1 LDRKI
6 AEMPEPPLR
15 PDTDFTRAHILRA
28 EACLLEPLPAP
39 GTSEEMKLALN
50 RHWGISYLRQVPDHS
65 ALVHTLWSDYRF
77 LADDVAQGNDLLW
90 KSSNANEPAALRRTY
105 GAAVAEQWQRF
116 AYFGKNSVAG
126 VQEVRAL
133 PPIKEALD
141 HLRKLVTA
149 GDRWAARLL
158 ATHYRHASNH
168 EHCIHWN
175 SIAANLGD
183 GGACIELAENYLT
196 GEHVPRDLKLAQQ
209 WADKGMR
216 ISASHAYIRDRI
228 LPQLTDPD
236 GLVARERKQ
245 RMDTLQGDA
254 VKEANRTGNV
264 AEFLNAHPRLARE
277 AAQSGDPLL
286 ALCYLRGHGVLADRQ
301 RAVGLV
307 RSGEGGAVALYV
319 LARIYETAEP
329 PDHSG
334 ALVCYDSAVAAGHA
348 FGMLGRARH
357 LRDGNAIKKDDAG
370 AADLFKQAAEAG
382 CLPAMVEYAK
392 CLRDGTGVEADKAE
406 ATTWAKKAA
415 DQDWQP
421 AKQLLKE
428 LEQ

>member
-1 LDRKI
+1 
-6 AEMPEPPLR
+6 
-15 PDTDFTRAHILRA
+15 
-28 EACLLEPLPAP
+28 
-39 GTSEEMKLALN
+39 
-50 RHWGISYLRQVPDHS
+50 V
-65 ALVHTLWSDYRF
+65 
-77 LADDVAQGNDLLW
+77 
-90 KSSNANEPAALRRTY
+90 RRTY
-105 GAAVAEQWQRF
+105 GAAVAGQWKRS
-116 AYFGKNSVAG
+116 AYFGGDELGEGQQLRS
-126 VQEVRAL
+126 L
-133 PPIKEALD
+133 PPLKEALD
-141 HLRKLVTA
+141 HIRKLAMA

-158 ATHYRHASNH
+158 AKHYRHASNL
-168 EHCIHWN
+168 ERWIHWN
-175 SIAANLGD
+175 SVVANLGD
-183 GGACIELAENYLT
+183 GGACIELAEEYLN
-196 GEHVPRDLKLAQQ
+196 GEHIPRDLKLAQQ

-216 ISASHAYIRDRI
+216 IRASHAYIRDHI
-228 LPQLTDPD
+228 LPKLADPD
-236 GLVARERKQ
+236 GLLARELKR
-245 RMDTLQGDA
+245 RMDALQADA
-254 VKEANRTGNV
+254 VKEANRTGDV
-264 AEFLNAHPRLARE
+264 AEFMKAHPRLARE
-277 AAQSGDPLL
+277 AAQSGDALL
-286 ALCYLRGHGVLADRQ
+286 ALCYLLGHGVLADRQ

-357 LRDGNAIKKDDAG
+357 LRDGSAIKKDEAG

-392 CLRDGTGVEADKAE
+392 CLRDGTGVETDKAE